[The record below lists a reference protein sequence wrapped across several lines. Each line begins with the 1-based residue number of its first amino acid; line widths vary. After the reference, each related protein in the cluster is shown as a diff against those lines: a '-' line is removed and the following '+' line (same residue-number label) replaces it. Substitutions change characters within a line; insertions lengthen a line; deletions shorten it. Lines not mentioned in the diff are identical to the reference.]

1 MLNLLNLNLF
11 LNVRCLS
18 LVNPKLSFTTS
29 KNECSILFGVYNNK
43 IFLQKLSKFQKKI
56 ILNLMAIF
64 LIIFH
69 QILFNGFQFPVG

>member
-43 IFLQKLSKFQKKI
+43 IFFAKVVKVPKENYFEFDGNFFDYFSSNFI
-56 ILNLMAIF
+56 
-64 LIIFH
+64 
-69 QILFNGFQFPVG
+69 